1 MATYLMTG
9 VAGFIAART
18 AEMLLADGHV
28 VVGIDNL
35 SDYYDVR
42 LKDYRLERLLG
53 MKPPCAGTDQQHS
66 AYAQAGR
73 LLTFD
78 ARFVFEPVDIEDP
91 AALARLFSEFHF
103 DAVFH
108 LAARAGVR
116 YSVENPCAC
125 LATNALGTLNLL
137 ECQRKNGVRKH
148 ILASTSA
155 LYAGCPLPFTEDQP
169 VNTPLSPYAA
179 SKKAAEVMA
188 YSYHNLHGL
197 DVSILRYFTVF
208 GPAGRPDMSV
218 FRFIKWIAEG
228 QPIKLHGDGSQARDF
243 TYVDD
248 IARGTMLA
256 AKPLGYEIFNLG
268 GGSLPLTLQALIEF
282 LEQTIGNAATYDHLP
297 IHPTDITKT
306 QACIAKADQLLGWRP
321 QFPVKEGLRRAVEW
335 YFVNRHWLQSI
346 QV

>member
-1 MATYLMTG
+1 MATYLVTG

-35 SDYYDVR
+35 NDYYDVR
-42 LKDYRLERLLG
+42 LKDYRLGRLLG
-53 MKPPCAGTDQQHS
+53 MKHLSASIDQWHS
-66 AYAQAGR
+66 AYVRAGR
-73 LLTFD
+73 LRTHD
-78 ARFVFEPVDIEDP
+78 GRFIFEPTDIEDRP
-91 AALARLFSEFHF
+91 ALARLFSEFSF

-116 YSVENPCAC
+116 YSMENPSAC

-169 VNTPLSPYAA
+169 VNTPLSPYAV

-188 YSYHNLHGL
+188 CSYHKSHGL

-208 GPAGRPDMSV
+208 GPAGRPDMS
-218 FRFIKWIAEG
+218 
-228 QPIKLHGDGSQARDF
+228 
-243 TYVDD
+243 
-248 IARGTMLA
+248 
-256 AKPLGYEIFNLG
+256 
-268 GGSLPLTLQALIEF
+268 
-282 LEQTIGNAATYDHLP
+282 
-297 IHPTDITKT
+297 
-306 QACIAKADQLLGWRP
+306 CLLYTSRC
-321 QFPVKEGLRRAVEW
+321 V
-335 YFVNRHWLQSI
+335 
-346 QV
+346 